1 MMKSRILMM
10 LTLTLLV
17 SCASLLTG
25 CVKDNIVPPEEE
37 SEEVVKTAREV
48 LSEIKGVTIIDDDK
62 DVDGNDIIKFF
73 FEQPVDHKNPAAGK
87 FSQYCVLHYKGPK
100 NITFLHTQGYS
111 ITTSENPWTGA
122 TIPDPD
128 KDDPYV
134 KKYVV
139 PNGTHNAWLTYPSYY
154 TAQDRDYIVNTVKEW
169 LK

>member
-1 MMKSRILMM
+1 MMKSRFLMT

-17 SCASLLTG
+17 SCASFLTG
-25 CVKDNIVPPEEE
+25 CTKDNIVPPEEE

-62 DVDGNDIIKFF
+62 DVDGND
-73 FEQPVDHKNPAAGK
+73 
-87 FSQYCVLHYKGPK
+87 
-100 NITFLHTQGYS
+100 
-111 ITTSENPWTGA
+111 PWTGA
-122 TIPDPD
+122 AIPDPD